1 MARSKS
7 PEGICPWVSLQG
19 VHVEVRWWG
28 GGGGH
33 QYLSSGRFLTNY

>member
-19 VHVEVRWWG
+19 VHVEVWWVG
-28 GGGGH
+28 GGGEE
-33 QYLSSGRFLTNY
+33 SSGRLLTNY